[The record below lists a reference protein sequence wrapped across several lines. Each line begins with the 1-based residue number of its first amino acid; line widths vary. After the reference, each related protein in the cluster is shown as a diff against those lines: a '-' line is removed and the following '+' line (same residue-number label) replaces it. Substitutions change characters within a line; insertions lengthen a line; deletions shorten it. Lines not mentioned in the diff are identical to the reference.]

1 VSMDTKGV
9 LQQIRE
15 HLVQGKSSQE
25 VIALGYAPGSVYKI
39 QRQLRRSS
47 GEKEQASV
55 RTTPEA
61 SVSVL
66 DAEAMARMEQ
76 LETEN
81 AQLRTLMAELR
92 QEIERATSLQ
102 YQLQQRFEGLI
113 TKARQPQ
120 EEISRH
126 VQEQQHRIEAL
137 EQQVQRLDEVVCLL
151 GLLVYHLDMHHRQQ
165 IHRWPPDPADRDL
178 QPTDEGYRT
187 LHQRLRALLAE
198 AMVDVKQRQQFGLP
212 LRFKGLTYIQLPW
225 NPLG

>member
-1 VSMDTKGV
+1 MDTKGV

-39 QRQLRRSS
+39 QRHLRRSS

-120 EEISRH
+120 EQISRH

-178 QPTDEGYRT
+178 
-187 LHQRLRALLAE
+187 
-198 AMVDVKQRQQFGLP
+198 
-212 LRFKGLTYIQLPW
+212 
-225 NPLG
+225 